1 MRFQDRSVGYDIHA
15 FTHSSIF
22 AFTAFMSETYTPGYS
37 DAAAAFMAR
46 RRLDP
51 NGAFFL
57 PYLKPGISV
66 LDCGCGPDTITRD
79 IARQIAPGRVIG
91 LDFNADQVAVA
102 MRDAKA
108 QGIGNVEFRQGSV
121 YALPFE
127 NNRFD
132 AVFSHALLEHL
143 KEPVKAAVELKRVL
157 KPGGMLGVCTPDWG
171 GFLLAPPSEK
181 LLLAFEAYKQL
192 QNRNGGDVYCGHK
205 LGIYLEQAGFEGIVM
220 RSRYENYDPL
230 TVIGDFLAMNH
241 DEAGDARNAATWRE
255 WGRRPG
261 GMFSQAWVSCTGRKP
276 A

>member
-1 MRFQDRSVGYDIHA
+1 
-15 FTHSSIF
+15 
-22 AFTAFMSETYTPGYS
+22 MSETYTPGYS
-37 DAAAAFMAR
+37 EAAAAFMAR

-57 PYLKPGISV
+57 PYLNPGISV
-66 LDCGCGPDTITRD
+66 LDCGCGPGTITRD
-79 IARQIAPGRVIG
+79 IAQRIAPGRVVG
-91 LDFNADQVAVA
+91 LDFNADQLAVA
-102 MRDAKA
+102 MADSRA
-108 QGIGNVEFRQGSV
+108 QGIANVEFRQGSA

-127 NNRFD
+127 DSSFD

-143 KEPVKAAVELKRVL
+143 KEPVKVAAEFRRVL
-157 KPGGMLGVCTPDWG
+157 KAGGMLGVCTPDWG

-181 LLLAFEAYKQL
+181 LLVAFEAYKEL

-205 LGIYLEQAGFEGIVM
+205 LGMYLEAAGFEGIVI

-241 DEAGDARNAATWRE
+241 EEAGDVKNAATWRD
-255 WGRRPG
+255 WGRCPN
-261 GMFSQAWVSCTGRKP
+261 GMFSQAWVSCVGRKQVK

>member
-1 MRFQDRSVGYDIHA
+1 M
-15 FTHSSIF
+15 
-22 AFTAFMSETYTPGYS
+22 ETYTPGYS
-37 DAAAAFMAR
+37 QMAAAFMAR

-51 NGAFFL
+51 SGAFFL
-57 PYLKPGISV
+57 PHLRPGIDL
-66 LDCGCGPDTITRD
+66 LDCGCGPGTITRD
-79 IARQIAPGRVIG
+79 IAQRIAPGHAIG

-102 MRDAKA
+102 MRDAKVR
-108 QGIGNVEFRQGSV
+108 GIVNVEFRHGSA

-127 NNRFD
+127 DNRFD

-143 KEPVKAAVELKRVL
+143 KEPVKAALEFKRVL

-171 GFLLAPPSEK
+171 GFLLAPPSER

-205 LGIYLEQAGFEGIVM
+205 LGLYVEAAGFEGIVM

-241 DEAGDARNAATWRE
+241 EEAGDARNAATWRE
-255 WGRRPG
+255 WARSAN

-276 A
+276 ATTTSPPALSPEGGEGA